1 MDEHQIAERA
11 EQIKALGYDSELAWK
26 IAKAQAK
33 TDETKQLIDKIWKQ
47 LRKHGQSP
55 AEIGLIGLPLIV
67 GLAAYPGPLA
77 GIAAVM
83 SFVVSSWQRD
93 NQNKCLGKLEQQIQ
107 QSGANLDQSPLNFDE
122 FMELFYQFMEIASK
136 SAFEEKQNYLVNL
149 FVNSV
154 VSSAIPFSGKQVL
167 FRLHSQI
174 SLEEIRV
181 LKVIYDIEIQ
191 TQRKSQLVSVKE
203 VAEKLGWKYEEVF
216 VTCQALAQLFLLR
229 DGMMVSE
236 EELELSDDSEPK
248 HYVWQISELARR
260 FIQWV
265 TEELPAATT
274 ADGNTSDSRDIT
286 EKTAWSQLTTEQFFS
301 GYSDADA
308 IYDQIWAAI

>member
-1 MDEHQIAERA
+1 MDENKIAERA
-11 EQIKALGYDSELAWK
+11 EQIKALGCDSELALS
-26 IAKAQAK
+26 IAKDEAK
-33 TDETKQLIDKIWKQ
+33 TDETRQLIDKIWKQ
-47 LRKHGQSP
+47 LWKHGQGS
-55 AEIGLIGLPLIV
+55 AEIGLIGLPLIAS
-67 GLAAYPGPLA
+67 LAASPGLLP

-83 SFVVSSWQRD
+83 NLGVSLWQRD

-107 QSGANLDQSPLNFDE
+107 HSGANLDQSPLNFDE

-174 SLEEIRV
+174 SPEEIRV

-203 VAEKLGWKYEEVF
+203 VAEKLGWKYEDVF

-229 DGMMVSE
+229 HGMMVSDE
-236 EELELSDDSEPK
+236 MLELSDDSEPK
-248 HYVWQISELARR
+248 HYVWQITKLGKR

-265 TEELPAATT
+265 TEELPAAT

-301 GYSDADA
+301 GYSDADT
-308 IYDQIWAAI
+308 IYDQI